1 MWATSWRSSWGL
13 MFKCEMR
20 IRSAED
26 TALKKPAPASP
37 AGVAVLSAPPPRE
50 EILPPALA
58 RRAVEA
64 FVLEGRILGPGPE
77 FASTLL
83 EEAAACFVCLKV
95 EGRSLRGCVGTVRP
109 TKSTLAEE
117 IVANAVGAATR
128 DPRFAPVAAGELALL
143 RYSVDVLAAPE
154 PALPQDLDPAEF
166 GVIVEDNTG
175 RRRGL
180 LLPALEGVETAS
192 EQIQIAARK
201 ACIPAGEPLRL
212 YRFRVR
218 RFREAA

>member
-1 MWATSWRSSWGL
+1 

-20 IRSAED
+20 TRSAED
-26 TALKKPAPASP
+26 TAVRKPAPASP
-37 AGVAVLSAPPPRE
+37 AGGTVPSPALSGD
-50 EILPPALA
+50 EILPPSLA

-64 FVLEGRILGPGPE
+64 FVLEGRILRAGPE
-77 FASTLL
+77 FASPLL
-83 EEAAACFVCLKV
+83 GEAAACFVCIKV
-95 EGRSLRGCVGTVRP
+95 EGRSLRGCVGTVSP
-109 TKSTLAEE
+109 TKGTLAEE
-117 IVANAVGAATR
+117 IVANAVSAATR
-128 DPRFAPVAAGELALL
+128 DPRFSPVAAEELARL
-143 RYSVDVLAAPE
+143 RYSVDVLDAPE
-154 PALPQDLDPAEF
+154 PARPEDLDPAEF

-201 ACIPAGEPLRL
+201 ARIPAGQPLRL